1 MLKNEDE
8 ILESKGFSYGPF
20 DFENGDLLYFT
31 AILKN

>member
-8 ILESKGFSYGPF
+8 ILESKGFSSEPF
-20 DFENGDLLYFT
+20 DFENGYLLYFT